1 MSFHHIGKRVS
12 HSALEHVT
20 ASFSRTLAGLCSCA
34 AVMRDCLLVLAPVV
48 FNPSPEARI
57 SRSLSH
63 RPALSLAEHLAM
75 QDLINTGT
83 AILCVTGGGLMS
95 A

>member
-1 MSFHHIGKRVS
+1 M
-12 HSALEHVT
+12 
-20 ASFSRTLAGLCSCA
+20 
-34 AVMRDCLLVLAPVV
+34 LVLAPVV

-57 SRSLSH
+57 SRSRSH

-83 AILCVTGGGLMS
+83 AILHGGGGGSLGRGLRTKRRWRGDQQTLRS
-95 A
+95 EKLPPSGDGERDLPSEGT